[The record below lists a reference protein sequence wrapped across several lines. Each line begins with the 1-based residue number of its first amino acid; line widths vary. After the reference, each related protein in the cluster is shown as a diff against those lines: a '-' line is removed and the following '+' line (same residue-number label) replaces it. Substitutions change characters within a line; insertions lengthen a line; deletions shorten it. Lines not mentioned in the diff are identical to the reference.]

1 MTDSVDD
8 LSARA
13 RRQPLS
19 SADSRALEAA
29 LDASAEARLWHR
41 MGTEF
46 DAEDTVLPGDH
57 AATERVLGRL
67 LTELPR
73 NGPRRR
79 RRFSVLLV
87 AAALLVASAAAATMA
102 GLHQR
107 NERTKLKG
115 ISGAVAQ
122 TTTSDQRESNTPL
135 AALPATSAE
144 AERLSAGPGASPSST
159 LALAAPLN
167 DANASPA
174 AVGSTLS
181 RATPDSAAE
190 LLSAAGRARRDG
202 YANQAIT
209 LLDTLQARFPNSPEA
224 HASDVTLGMLEL
236 RNGSAGV
243 SGARQHFER
252 YLQRSA
258 QGPLAADALWGLS
271 RAQAA
276 QGNAAQAR
284 ATLRTLLGRF
294 PSSVYASAA
303 RAKLR

>member
-29 LDASAEARLWHR
+29 LEASAEARVWHR
-41 MGTEF
+41 VGAEF

-57 AATERVLGRL
+57 AATERVLSRL

-73 NGPRRR
+73 KQSLGQK
-79 RRFSVLLV
+79 RFSVLLV
-87 AAALLVASAAAATMA
+87 AAALVVASAAAATMV

-107 NERTKLKG
+107 NERAQSKD
-115 ISGAVAQ
+115 ISGAAAPI
-122 TTTSDQRESNTPL
+122 TTSNRRDSKAPL
-135 AALPATSAE
+135 AATAPATSTDAE
-144 AERLSAGPGASPSST
+144 SLSAGPAVSPT
-159 LALAAPLN
+159 V
-167 DANASPA
+167 
-174 AVGSTLS
+174 VGSTLS

-202 YANQAIT
+202 YASQAIT

-224 HASDVTLGMLEL
+224 RASDITLGMLEL
-236 RNGSAGV
+236 KNGSGGV
-243 SGARQHFER
+243 NAARSHFER

-271 RAQAA
+271 QAQAA

-284 ATLRTLLGRF
+284 ATLSTLLDRF
-294 PSSVYASAA
+294 PSSAYASAA